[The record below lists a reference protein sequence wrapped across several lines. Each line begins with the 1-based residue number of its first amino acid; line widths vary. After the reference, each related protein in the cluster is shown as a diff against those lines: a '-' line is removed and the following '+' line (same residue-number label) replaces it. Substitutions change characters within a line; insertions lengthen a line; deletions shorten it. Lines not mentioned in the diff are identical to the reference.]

1 MWNFSRVERGSNVSR
16 IESTR
21 MRVYSTR
28 HSRRHR
34 ASGILTIATSAPI
47 FVKSSRTTP
56 SRGKLEAEVAN
67 IFSIKSPVEK
77 LISREGESV
86 CRGVWCGDWVE
97 LGSNSKLAKQLF
109 LRYSPALR
117 SAHRLQQPLQR
128 WAIFVLVGGG
138 MQNAETGRDLFDSW
152 QFLKLMAT
160 KSTCCVVMQFKYRCY
175 ELEFQHLCYNFD
187 FTLKFEKE
195 NFFWSVL
202 WI

>member
-1 MWNFSRVERGSNVSR
+1 MEFLEGWTARTFRESNPRGWEFIRLDTRDVIEHPEFQQSLHPRQFSSKAREPPPR
-16 IESTR
+16 
-21 MRVYSTR
+21 
-28 HSRRHR
+28 
-34 ASGILTIATSAPI
+34 
-47 FVKSSRTTP
+47 
-56 SRGKLEAEVAN
+56 EAEVAN